1 MLKIGNFRNFFISE
15 IIYAFGVG
23 MSTVGANWY
32 LMDQTSSTAAVGL
45 MVALNVIA
53 GFLISPVIGI
63 LTDRFNRKTIIICT
77 YLIQA
82 FSILGIAG
90 LFLLDEFKAGYL
102 YLFSIINGMGWTTY
116 MSTSR
121 SLLQELLT
129 DRELINGNSL
139 VEICLQVGMFT
150 AGGVSGIFYHY
161 AGFEFILFSNS
172 VAFILSSI
180 FIYRVKHDS
189 IIREDNDDSMYTS
202 FKEGINYFI
211 EKPNVLFLGIAAI
224 VPLVGTMM
232 YNVVL
237 PEYVSNT
244 VNGNSIAFGLSDMF
258 YGAGGFLSGLLAAPL
273 AKKISSNATIMLFF
287 LVSISILFALAFNN
301 YIIILFLA
309 SLLFGLCNSSLR
321 ILMNTAIMEMVP
333 KSLMGRAMSVWM
345 AMSLVLQAV
354 ISPGLG
360 VLIDRFSPKLG
371 FICLSGLMLV
381 GYVIYRSV
389 IRRRATIF

>member
-1 MLKIGNFRNFFISE
+1 
-15 IIYAFGVG
+15 
-23 MSTVGANWY
+23 
-32 LMDQTSSTAAVGL
+32 
-45 MVALNVIA
+45 
-53 GFLISPVIGI
+53 
-63 LTDRFNRKTIIICT
+63 
-77 YLIQA
+77 
-82 FSILGIAG
+82 
-90 LFLLDEFKAGYL
+90 
-102 YLFSIINGMGWTTY
+102 